1 MDPSAKKVIVLMVD
15 GTSTAWSQS
24 DALAYRD
31 RSKALNA
38 EVVVV
43 TTKDSFGED
52 LKKVTQQPDQN
63 VVVIESNGNGKDD
76 VTDLINTLIVDTNG
90 MLSFIVLCSLPFLL
104 ILQLIITYLSHVF
117 STY

>member
-52 LKKVTQQPDQN
+52 LKKVTRQPDQN